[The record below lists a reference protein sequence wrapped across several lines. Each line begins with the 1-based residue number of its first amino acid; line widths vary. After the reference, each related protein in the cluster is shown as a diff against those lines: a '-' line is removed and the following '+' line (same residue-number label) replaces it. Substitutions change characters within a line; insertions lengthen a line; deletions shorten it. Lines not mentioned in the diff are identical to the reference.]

1 MPEEEKQT
9 LTIPVRSVRLRKG
22 GKLRVM
28 TDEEVAAFSR
38 LIKMKNGNP
47 EKVARAGRKIML
59 PTEEQFEEVKQ
70 NFFGQVQ
77 RVPGHKL
84 TVLVGNSSLK
94 MPGDKYGYVA
104 SGVQQLPSV
113 EEKEDKEEVR
123 EMSLNQDTEVTLDSN
138 DNPFN
143 AMDEESRE
151 VQDMSFDTEAVQE
164 ESAVEEV
171 VPQEE
176 VSVAQ
181 EAVEETYQEPEVSHF
196 EADPFAANDRVIQSQ
211 KIEASSGV
219 KLLAN
224 EDEVKPRFDPEVLKA
239 EIQKIRAIDPK
250 IAEEF
255 EAKYDGIMK
264 RYDSSLNT
272 SQEIVALNIQATK
285 MDERTDKLKE
295 AEERHI
301 REEEAKKQAAIE
313 NATRLF
319 DSVEQQVEDY
329 ADYLAPQYQTVKS
342 DLDISRRR
350 MQSAENRLSSLGLDP
365 STIPLETSLTPGKP
379 SKGLTL
385 GEDPTSMVDAAMQE
399 GSFVSS
405 RGGK

>member
-9 LTIPVRSVRLRKG
+9 LTIPVRSVRLRENG
-22 GKLRVM
+22 RFRFM
-28 TDEEVAAFSR
+28 TDEEVATFSR

-47 EKVARAGRKIML
+47 EKVARAGRKIIL
-59 PTEEQFEEVKQ
+59 PSEEQFEEVKQ
-70 NFFGQVQ
+70 NFFEQVQ

-84 TVLVGNSSLK
+84 TVLAGNTSLK

-123 EMSLNQDTEVTLDSN
+123 EMDLNQDAEITLDSN

-164 ESAVEEV
+164 EPAVEEV
-171 VPQEE
+171 APQEE
-176 VSVAQ
+176 EPVAQ
-181 EAVEETYQEPEVSHF
+181 ETVEETYQEPEVSHF

-211 KIEASSGV
+211 KKEAAGV

-224 EDEVKPRFDPEVLKA
+224 EDEVRPKFDPEVLKA
-239 EIQKIRAIDPK
+239 EIRKIRAIDPAR
-250 IAEEF
+250 AEEF
-255 EAKYDGIMK
+255 EAKYTAIMK

-301 REEEAKKQAAIE
+301 QEEEAKKQAAIE
-313 NATRLF
+313 SATKLF
-319 DSVEQQVEDY
+319 DSIEQQVEDY

-385 GEDPTSMVDAAMQE
+385 GEDPIDMVNAAMQE
-399 GSFVSS
+399 DSFVSS